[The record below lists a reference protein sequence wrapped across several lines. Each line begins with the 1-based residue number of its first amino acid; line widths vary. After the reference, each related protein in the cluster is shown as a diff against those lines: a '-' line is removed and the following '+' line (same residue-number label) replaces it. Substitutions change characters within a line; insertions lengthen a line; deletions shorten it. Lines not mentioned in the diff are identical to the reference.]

1 MSNVIKIVA
10 RIRLAVKSDLFL
22 SPKEYLKPNVVY
34 FVFCKKEQKIYRT
47 DVTLKEKYNS
57 YQHRELSE
65 LFIFEHLYV
74 LDEEQ
79 SDNSICISLPIKPAT
94 PDDLKYFNYGE
105 AYLRENFQYYIKEG
119 TEEVSG
125 PFTLNSKTDLYEI
138 KSFLDQGKVYKIS
151 CDEEI
156 ELRQKIKSM

>member
-65 LFIFEHLYV
+65 LFIFEHIYV
-74 LDEEQ
+74 LDEDQ
-79 SDNSICISLPIKPAT
+79 SDNSICISLPIRPAT

-105 AYLRENFQYYIKEG
+105 AYLRRNFQYYIRESF
-119 TEEVSG
+119 EEVSG
-125 PFTLNSKTDLYEI
+125 PFTLNSKTDLSKI
-138 KSFLDQGKVYKIS
+138 KSLLDQGKIYQVFFNEEVKILKRL
-151 CDEEI
+151 E
-156 ELRQKIKSM
+156 